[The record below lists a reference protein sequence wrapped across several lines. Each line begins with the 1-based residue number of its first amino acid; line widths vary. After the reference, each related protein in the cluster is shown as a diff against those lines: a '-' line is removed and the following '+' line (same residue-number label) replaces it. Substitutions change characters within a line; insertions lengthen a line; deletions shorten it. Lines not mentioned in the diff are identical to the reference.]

1 MANLSLTKGGTK
13 HEIKHPS
20 SVFDYN
26 IALFYFFKK
35 KKILIPNLK
44 RIQQQM
50 TLNLTVKT
58 FHEKEALN
66 VLNLHI
72 SFFQKSEANTA
83 RNHLFLTLSQ
93 TNVPVFI
100 LGLLSLTLSKKLVTQ
115 IITVNST
122 MQIFCSKLHCM
133 S

>member
-1 MANLSLTKGGTK
+1 M
-13 HEIKHPS
+13 
-20 SVFDYN
+20 
-26 IALFYFFKK
+26 
-35 KKILIPNLK
+35 PNLK

-58 FHEKEALN
+58 FHEIKEALN

>member
-1 MANLSLTKGGTK
+1 M
-13 HEIKHPS
+13 
-20 SVFDYN
+20 
-26 IALFYFFKK
+26 
-35 KKILIPNLK
+35 PNLK

-72 SFFQKSEANTA
+72 FFQKSEANTA

>member
-1 MANLSLTKGGTK
+1 M
-13 HEIKHPS
+13 
-20 SVFDYN
+20 
-26 IALFYFFKK
+26 
-35 KKILIPNLK
+35 PNLK

-83 RNHLFLTLSQ
+83 RYHLFLTLSQ
-93 TNVPVFI
+93 INVPVFI
-100 LGLLSLTLSKKLVTQ
+100 IGLVSLTLSKKLVTQ

>member
-1 MANLSLTKGGTK
+1 M
-13 HEIKHPS
+13 
-20 SVFDYN
+20 
-26 IALFYFFKK
+26 
-35 KKILIPNLK
+35 PNLK

-72 SFFQKSEANTA
+72 SFFQKSEANTT
-83 RNHLFLTLSQ
+83 RNHMFLTLSQ

>member
-1 MANLSLTKGGTK
+1 M
-13 HEIKHPS
+13 
-20 SVFDYN
+20 
-26 IALFYFFKK
+26 
-35 KKILIPNLK
+35 PNLK

-100 LGLLSLTLSKKLVTQ
+100 LGLLSLTLSEKLVTQ

>member
-1 MANLSLTKGGTK
+1 M
-13 HEIKHPS
+13 
-20 SVFDYN
+20 
-26 IALFYFFKK
+26 
-35 KKILIPNLK
+35 PNLK

-83 RNHLFLTLSQ
+83 RNHMSDKC
-93 TNVPVFI
+93 PSIYSRSFI
-100 LGLLSLTLSKKLVTQ
+100 LYSIKEISNTDYNCKQHNANLL
-115 IITVNST
+115 
-122 MQIFCSKLHCM
+122 F
-133 S
+133 

>member
-1 MANLSLTKGGTK
+1 M
-13 HEIKHPS
+13 
-20 SVFDYN
+20 
-26 IALFYFFKK
+26 
-35 KKILIPNLK
+35 PNLK

>member
-1 MANLSLTKGGTK
+1 M
-13 HEIKHPS
+13 
-20 SVFDYN
+20 
-26 IALFYFFKK
+26 
-35 KKILIPNLK
+35 PNLK

-83 RNHLFLTLSQ
+83 RNRLFLTLSQ

-100 LGLLSLTLSKKLVTQ
+100 LGLLSFTLSKKLVTQ